1 MLKDLS
7 TIFIVDDD
15 PSARGAMVRLLAGA
29 GYQSETFAS
38 AEAFLGQ
45 NTHLEAPSCI
55 LLDLLNNRG
64 PGLNGLELQQALEE
78 ADRRLPIVFV
88 TRSGDVSMCAKAM
101 KAGAVDF
108 LLKPLD
114 KEELLKTIGRAL
126 RQSQVA
132 HLERSELSEIRRRL
146 ATLTS
151 REREV
156 LSRLISGQINKQI
169 AADLGTV
176 EKTIKVHRGRIMEKM
191 GCHSFAKLVTM
202 VVRIEIR
209 ATGHIELG

>member
-1 MLKDLS
+1 MRKDLS
-7 TIFIVDDD
+7 TIFVVDDD
-15 PSARGAMVRLLAGA
+15 PSARGAMVRLLRGA
-29 GYQSETFAS
+29 GYRSETFAS
-38 AEAFLGQ
+38 AEAFLARSKF
-45 NTHLEAPSCI
+45 EAPSCV

-64 PGLNGLELQQALEE
+64 PGLNGLELQRALAA

-88 TRSGDVSMCAKAM
+88 TGRGDVSMSVRAM

-114 KEELLKTIGRAL
+114 NEELLKTIGRAL
-126 RQSQVA
+126 KQSQVT
-132 HLERSELSEIRRRL
+132 HNERTELSEIRRRVS
-146 ATLTS
+146 TLTS

-156 LSRLISGQINKQI
+156 LSRLIAGQINKQI

-191 GCHSFAKLVTM
+191 GSNSFAELVTM
-202 VVRIEIR
+202 IVRIEIR
-209 ATGHIELG
+209 APGRTEYG